1 VSEAPTKRP
10 GGTVGAEALR
20 ERLRHVYW
28 IGGAS
33 AAGKSTIARRIA
45 AQHRF
50 SLYATDDVMSDHA
63 SRSTPE
69 NCPLLRTFMAMTL
82 DERWVHRSPQ
92 TMFETFHW
100 FQGEGFDM
108 IVEDL
113 LRFRGQ
119 RAVIAEGLRLLPGL
133 VEPLAV
139 PGRAVWLLP
148 TSDFRRV
155 VFDRRGPA
163 WGFLA
168 KISDPETALRNLL
181 ERDRMFTERL
191 HEETMRLE
199 LPVIEVET
207 RMTEDDLARRV
218 MDAFGL

>member
-1 VSEAPTKRP
+1 VD
-10 GGTVGAEALR
+10 AEALR

-28 IGGAS
+28 IGGSS

-50 SLYATDDVMSDHA
+50 LLYATDDVMSDHA

-69 NCPLLRTFMAMTL
+69 DCPLLRKFMAADM
-82 DERWVHRSPQ
+82 DERWVHRSPK

-100 FQGEGFDM
+100 FKGEGFDM

-113 LRFRGQ
+113 LRFRIQ
-119 RAVIAEGLRLLPGL
+119 CAVVAEGLRLLPGL
-133 VEPLAV
+133 VKPLAV
-139 PGRAVWLLP
+139 PGHAVWLLP
-148 TSDFRRV
+148 TSDFRRAA
-155 VFDRRGPA
+155 FDRRGLS

-168 KISDPETALRNLL
+168 ETSDPERALCNLL

-191 HEETMRLE
+191 HDETERLK
-199 LPVIEVET
+199 LPAIEVDS
-207 RMTEDDLARRV
+207 RMTEDDLASRV
-218 MDAFGL
+218 TAAFGL